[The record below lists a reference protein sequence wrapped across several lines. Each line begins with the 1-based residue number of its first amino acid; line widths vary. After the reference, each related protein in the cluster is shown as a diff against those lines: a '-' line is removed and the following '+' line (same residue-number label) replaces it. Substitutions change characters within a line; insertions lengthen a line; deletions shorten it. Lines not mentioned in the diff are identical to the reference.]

1 LSEQEKNIEEKTE
14 EIKEDSHASQAAGM
28 EETPH
33 KKSLLKE
40 YLDALL
46 FACLVALVLKILFI
60 EAYRIPTGSMENT
73 LVVGDF
79 LLVNKFIYGITTP
92 RSIPFTDI
100 RIPYFR
106 LPAFKQPKRG
116 DVIVFDFPG
125 NRDELQSKEIVNYI
139 KRLVGEPGD
148 SIKIIDGKL
157 YVNNEL
163 TSNPENSISRSHP
176 NKDRD
181 VDTRIFPKGSG
192 WNEDSYGPIRV
203 PKKGD
208 VIKINTENFDGWK
221 YFIMREGHS
230 IRISTDKKIF
240 IDEIEKSEY
249 TVGKDYYFMMGD
261 NRNNSLDS
269 RFWGFASR
277 ELVVGQAMLIYWSW
291 NPSIPFSDLGKLFG
305 SVRWSRVAK
314 IID

>member
-1 LSEQEKNIEEKTE
+1 MIEPEKNIEEKSE
-14 EIKEDSHASQAAGM
+14 EIKKESHVEAH
-28 EETPH
+28 EETPRE
-33 KKSLLKE
+33 KSVFKE

-125 NRDELQSKEIVNYI
+125 NRDELQSKEVVNYI

-148 SIKIIDGKL
+148 SIIVIDGKL
-157 YVNNEL
+157 YVNNQL
-163 TSNPENSISRSHP
+163 MSNPENSISSNHP
-176 NKDRD
+176 RENKDID
-181 VDTRIFPKGSG
+181 PRIFPKGSG
-192 WNEDSYGPIRV
+192 WNEDNYGPIRV

-240 IDEIEKSEY
+240 VDEIENNEY

-277 ELVVGQAMLIYWSW
+277 ELFVGQAMMIYWSW
-291 NPSIPFSDLGKLFG
+291 NPSIPFSDMGKLFS

-314 IID
+314 IIE